1 MAARFSIHSG
11 VSDPL
16 IFVCEELA
24 TGASAFEPKNLTG
37 AASPSVHLKN
47 QTSGCVYQFSGCVT
61 ISDASAG
68 QVTLAQ
74 SACDLAAGAYSGFIR
89 VTDSGGYIVDF
100 PSNEF
105 FTLEVR
111 QTF

>member
-11 VSDPL
+11 ISDPL

-24 TGASAFEPKNLTG
+24 TGASEFVPKNLTG
-37 AASPSVHLKN
+37 AASPQIHFKN
-47 QTSGCVYQFSGCVT
+47 QTTGSVYQFSGCVA

-68 QVTLAQ
+68 QVTLSQ

-89 VTDSGGYIVDF
+89 VTDGAGKIVDF

>member
-24 TGASAFEPKNLTG
+24 AGASAFVPVNLTG
-37 AASPSVHLKN
+37 AASPQVRLKN
-47 QTSGCVYQFSGCVT
+47 QTSGCVYHFSGCVT
-61 ISDASAG
+61 ISNASAG

-74 SACDLAAGAYSGFIR
+74 SASDLAAGAYSGFIR
-89 VTDSGGYIVDF
+89 VTDSASKDVDF

-111 QTF
+111 ATF

>member
-16 IFVCEELA
+16 IFMCEELA
-24 TGASAFEPKNLTG
+24 NGASAFVPVNLTG
-37 AASPSVHLKN
+37 AGSPRVHLKN
-47 QTSGCVYQFSGCVT
+47 QTSGCVYQFSGCVA
-61 ISDASAG
+61 ISEASSG
-68 QVTLAQ
+68 RVTLSQ
-74 SACDLAAGAYSGFIR
+74 SASDLPAGAYSGFVR
-89 VTDSGGYIVDF
+89 VTDGAGNVVDF
-100 PSNEF
+100 PSGDF

>member
-1 MAARFSIHSG
+1 MTARFSIHSG
-11 VSDPL
+11 ISDPL
-16 IFVCEELA
+16 IFICEELA
-24 TGASAFEPKNLTG
+24 HGASAFTAVNLTG
-37 AASPSVHLKN
+37 AASPQVHLKN

-68 QVTLAQ
+68 KVTLAQ
-74 SACDLAAGAYSGFIR
+74 SASDLGAGAYSGFIR
-89 VTDSGGYIVDF
+89 VTDAGGYVVDF